1 MVVIGMSPI
10 RLRVA
15 ELRQAKGWTQ
25 KELAER
31 AGIAR
36 HTVMR
41 VESETNRRLDF
52 DVLEKLAAAF
62 DVDAAYL
69 IVTEPKK
76 RGRASA

>member
-1 MVVIGMSPI
+1 MTIYGMSPI

-15 ELRQAKGWTQ
+15 ELRKAKGWTQ
-25 KELAER
+25 KDLAEK
-31 AGIAR
+31 AGISR

-41 VESETNRRLDF
+41 VESEANRRLDY

-69 IVTEPKK
+69 IVTEPKR